1 MRLLIDT
8 GASSSFISE
17 QSLQRIPHVL
27 IQPRR
32 SFAFTLADGV
42 APFHTTG
49 IVKLTIEFA
58 SINTFIQAHVVQQLC
73 SDLIIGMDY
82 INKYNLNVD
91 VKYQQVSIEHQQ
103 QYFTL
108 PISHQSPTSTTSLLL
123 PQSMSIPPDTSR
135 NVRFNLPS
143 STLSSI
149 FIPDVNFE
157 NKHSLMVSHQFLTP
171 NPNVLNLLI
180 TNITSHPQIISQNTR
195 IGNLSTCVKT
205 PLVYSSVSMGQFIDA
220 TSISGVSSVTESLIV
235 EAEVLPPAD
244 SVGSIS
250 TSIPPTVH
258 RDILQLT
265 QHIPEQS
272 DRDELSSLLLRFSS
286 VFNTTK
292 HNIAKTSINH
302 VINTIP
308 HSPPACRAYPQ
319 PDKEEAL
326 YKIIQEFLAVGLVTE
341 SHSPYAA
348 PAMLVKKSDGSP
360 RLVIDYKK
368 LNSITI
374 KDSSPLPNLEDVLRK
389 LGKGYRVFSKLDLKS
404 GFYQIPINEHD
415 KIKTAFITP
424 FGLYQF
430 NVLPMGL
437 KNSPPTF
444 QKVMLETLEDCR
456 SFSLVYLDDIIVY
469 SSSFQQHLS
478 HLESVLQALSNKR
491 IVLNPPKCTV
501 AVQSIDYLSHTIS
514 ATTIRPS
521 TEKIDAIL
529 RIAEPRTLSQANH
542 FLGALGWYR
551 KFIPSFAEIAAPIHR
566 ITNLPKAHRH
576 KFKWTES
583 QTKAFHALKQLLIST
598 PLFLHYPRSNSPLI
612 LTTDASNF
620 AIGGVLQQEI
630 DGQLRNLYYHSQ
642 LMTTSQRRYS
652 TIEKEALAIYKCF
665 ERMRPY
671 LLGQDI
677 IIMTD
682 HCPLCCIMS
691 KSIRNPLVNRI
702 SILLQEFNIIKVLHI
717 KGRENCLPDFLSRYP
732 KNYEDEFLDIEYGL
746 GSKSE
751 NDSFQV
757 DPPSNTVAM
766 TLRSRKIIPPPDQ
779 VIEPEIEQSNPNS
792 LSMSDNN
799 HSPSTE
805 LLPQFSTNFFDISQI
820 PIQQRN
826 DPQIIRFIAQ
836 WKSNPQHSSFVLRND
851 TLYKLITPTT
861 RSRKKLEVIYVPAS
875 MVPDLLKATH
885 NDPTTG
891 GHFSTERTYQKLK
904 CHYWWPS
911 MKFSIRSHIKAC
923 LDCQQYN
930 VDRQRR
936 PGLLHPVQPPLGPFQ
951 VIGIDYC
958 GPFKITPEGNQYVL
972 VITDHFSRF
981 VSAIALPRCTAE
993 ITATTLFNEYF
1004 CRYGIPGAIVS
1015 DQGSHFKNNLMAN
1028 IQRLIGFNHIF
1039 STAYH
1044 PQSNGIVERF
1054 NSTFVPQISKLHD
1067 NETNNWDV
1075 YLPAVVFAYNSGL
1088 HRSTQFS
1095 PYELIF
1101 GRPPRLPIHPPPSTF
1116 SFSIPNDYFNQL
1128 QKTLK
1133 IYHRAAR
1140 DNILHS
1146 QQLSKLHYD
1155 VNRPDPHYQVGDRVL
1170 TRLHGLRG
1178 KLEAKFS
1185 PTAKIIIHANHPTY
1199 TVRDEYNQVEMRVHV
1214 SDLRSIIT
1222 P

>member
-1 MRLLIDT
+1 MMRLLIDT

-17 QSLQRIPHVL
+17 RSLQRIPHVL
-27 IQPRR
+27 TQPRC
-32 SFAFTLADGV
+32 SSAFTLADGV
-42 APFHTTG
+42 APFHTIG

-58 SINTFIQAHVVQQLC
+58 SINTFIQAHVVQHLC

-82 INKYNLNVD
+82 INRYNLNFD
-91 VKYQQVSIEHQQ
+91 VKCQQVSIQHHQ

-108 PISHQSPTSTTSLLL
+108 PISQESPTSTISLLL
-123 PQSMSIPPDTSR
+123 PHSMSIPPGSSH

-143 STLSSI
+143 SNLSSI
-149 FIPDVNFE
+149 FTPDVNFE
-157 NKHSLMVSHQFLTP
+157 DKHSLMVSHQFLAP
-171 NPNVLNLLI
+171 NPNVMNLLI
-180 TNITSHPQIISQNTR
+180 TNITSYPQTISQNTR
-195 IGNLSTCVKT
+195 IGNLSTSVES
-205 PLVYSSVSMGQFIDA
+205 PLLYSSVSMSQRIEA
-220 TSISGVSSVTESLIV
+220 TRFSGVSSVTESLTL
-235 EAEVLPPAD
+235 AALPLSD
-244 SVGSIS
+244 SGGSTS
-250 TSIPPTVH
+250 TSIPSTVL
-258 RDILQLT
+258 RDIVHLT
-265 QHIPEQS
+265 QHIPEKT
-272 DRDELSSLLLRFSS
+272 DRDKLSSLLLRFPS
-286 VFNTTK
+286 VFDTTK

-302 VINTIP
+302 VINTVP

-326 YKIIQEFLAVGLVTE
+326 YKIIQEFLTADLITE

-348 PAMLVKKSDGSP
+348 PAMLVKKSDGSH
-360 RLVIDYKK
+360 RLVVDYKK

-389 LGKGYRVFSKLDLKS
+389 LGKGYCFFSKLDLKS
-404 GFYQIPINEHD
+404 GFYQIPINEND

-444 QKVMLETLEDCR
+444 QNVMLDTLKDCR
-456 SFSLVYLDDIIVY
+456 SFSLVYLDDIIVF

-478 HLESVLQALSNKR
+478 HLASVLHALIHKH

-501 AVQSIDYLSHTIS
+501 AVQTIDYLSHTIS
-514 ATTIRPS
+514 ATTIRPL

-529 RIAEPRTLSQANH
+529 QIAEPRTLSQANH

-551 KFIPSFAEIAAPIHR
+551 KFIPAFAEVAAPIHR

-576 KFKWTES
+576 KFQWTES
-583 QTKAFHALKQLLIST
+583 QSAAFYALKQLLIST
-598 PLFLHYPRSNSPLI
+598 PLFLHYPRSDSPLI
-612 LTTDASNF
+612 LTTDASNS

-642 LMTTSQRRYS
+642 LMTASQRRYS

-717 KGRENCLPDFLSRYP
+717 KGHENCLPDFLSRYP
-732 KNYEDEFLDIEYGL
+732 KNYDDEFLDIEYGL
-746 GSKSE
+746 GSKSD

-757 DPPSNTVAM
+757 DPLSHTVAM
-766 TLRSRKIIPPPDQ
+766 TLRSRKIIPPHDQ
-779 VIEPEIEQSNPNS
+779 LIESEPEQFNPNS
-792 LSMSDNN
+792 LSVSDNN
-799 HSPSTE
+799 HSSPSE
-805 LLPQFSTNFFDISQI
+805 LLPQFSTNFFDVSQI
-820 PIQQRN
+820 PIQQHN
-826 DPQIIRFIAQ
+826 DPQINRFIAQ
-836 WKSNPQHSSFVLRND
+836 LKSDPQHSSFVLRND

-861 RSRKKLEVIYVPAS
+861 RSQKKLEVLCVPAS

-923 LDCQQYN
+923 LECQQYN
-930 VDRQRR
+930 IDRQRR
-936 PGLLHPVQPPLGPFQ
+936 PGLLNPVQPPLGPFQ

-958 GPFKITPEGNQYVL
+958 GPFKITPQGNQYVL

-981 VSAIALPRCTAE
+981 VCAIPLPRCTAE

-1004 CRYGIPGAIVS
+1004 CHYGIPGTIVS
-1015 DQGSHFKNNLMAN
+1015 DQGSHFKNTLMAN
-1028 IQRLIGFNHIF
+1028 IQQLIGFNHIF

-1054 NSTFVPQISKLHD
+1054 NSTFVPQISKLQD
-1067 NETNNWDV
+1067 DQSNNWDV
-1075 YLPAVVFAYNSGL
+1075 YLPAVVFAYNSGV
-1088 HRSTQFS
+1088 HRTTQFS
-1095 PYELIF
+1095 PYELLY
-1101 GRPPRLPIHPPPSTF
+1101 GRPPRLPIHPPPSKF
-1116 SFSIPNDYFNQL
+1116 SFSTPNDYFRQL

-1133 IYHRAAR
+1133 IYHRVAR
-1140 DNILHS
+1140 ENILH
-1146 QQLSKLHYD
+1146 QQESSKSYYD
-1155 VNRPDPHYQVGDRVL
+1155 VNRPDPHYQLGDRVL
-1170 TRLHGLRG
+1170 THQHGLRG

-1185 PTAKIIIHANHPTY
+1185 PTTKIIIRQNHPTY
-1199 TVRDEYNQVEMRVHV
+1199 TVRDEDNQVETKVHV
-1214 SDLRSIIT
+1214 SDLRPIII